1 MLNANSIIMS
11 TLLQATISLLLLGI
25 SLAQQNGVAFPVRQ
39 PTVTLREAPGVSG
52 VCPSANSLDQLKT
65 QTVNEMATVL
75 NNTVVPEFKNRP
87 FCPCGGAGNWRTLA
101 NLDMSDPAT
110 SNARAPGDSLALQHE
125 HVVE

>member
-1 MLNANSIIMS
+1 MS

-52 VCPSANSLDQLKT
+52 VCPSANLQDQLKT
-65 QTVNEMATVL
+65 QTVNEIAAVL
-75 NNTVVPEFKNRP
+75 NNTVIPEFKNRP

-101 NLDMSDPAT
+101 NLDMSDPNQQCPST
-110 SNARAPGDSLALQHE
+110 WRLVSSPGRACGRITYGQLSQL
-125 HVVE
+125 